1 MAKEHDEDALLR
13 AVALQNANTI
23 FALKRG
29 EDELRA
35 RLAAVVESSEDAIIT
50 LTINGIIGTWNK
62 GAERMFGYAEDE
74 VLGRSI
80 TMLIP
85 PERVNEEA
93 EVLER
98 LKRVQRID
106 HYDTVRTRKDGA
118 RLHLSVAISPIRD
131 ADGTIIAI
139 AKIARDITNR
149 TQTEEALRES
159 EARLRAVVEATP
171 ECVKIVSPDG
181 ALEFMSSAG
190 LGMIEADS
198 MASVQGACV
207 YDLIAPEHRQE
218 WVERHVRICAGESLN
233 WEFEIVGLK
242 GTRRW
247 METRAVPLPLGDGR
261 TGHLA
266 VAREIGARKRQ
277 EAERDELL
285 KKERAARKEA
295 ESASLLKDEFLANL
309 SHELRTPLNAIVGW
323 THILR
328 SRGYEDEELTHG
340 LSVIERNSRAQ
351 AQLIEDLL
359 DMSRIISGKTRLDV
373 QQVDLHDVVTAAAAS
388 VRHSADAK
396 EIRLEMVL
404 DPRAGPVRGDS
415 GRLQQCLWNQL
426 FNAIKY
432 TPKGGRVQVI
442 LQRVNSSAQVCV
454 ADDGEGIA
462 SEFLPHV
469 FERFRQ
475 ADGSTTRRYRGLG
488 LGLSIVKHL
497 VELHGGKVWA
507 ESAGEGQ
514 GATFTI
520 ELPLSAVQPRV
531 IRAGREHPSR
541 PAQTFPSID
550 QPSLEG
556 RSVLAVDD
564 DLDARDLL
572 KNRFWRAAV
581 PESSWRHPAKRP

>member
-1 MAKEHDEDALLR
+1 MAQEHDEDALLR
-13 AVALQNANTI
+13 AVALQNASTI

-35 RLAAVVESSEDAIIT
+35 RLAAVVESSDDAIMT
-50 LTINGIIGTWNK
+50 LTLNGIIGTWNR
-62 GAERMFGYAEDE
+62 GAERMFGYIEDE
-74 VLGRSI
+74 MLGRSI

-106 HYDTVRTRKDGA
+106 HYETVRIRKDGA
-118 RLHLSVAISPIRD
+118 RLHLSVAISPIR
-131 ADGTIIAI
+131 AGDGTIIAI

-149 TQTEEALRES
+149 KQTEEALRES

-181 ALEFMSSAG
+181 ALEFMSSSG

-218 WVERHVRICAGESLN
+218 WLERHVRICAGESLN

-266 VAREIGARKRQ
+266 VTREIGARKRQ
-277 EAERDELL
+277 EAEREELL
-285 KKERAARKEA
+285 RKERAARKEA

-340 LSVIERNSRAQ
+340 LSVIERNSRVQ

-396 EIRLEMVL
+396 
-404 DPRAGPVRGDS
+404 G
-415 GRLQQCLWNQL
+415 
-426 FNAIKY
+426 
-432 TPKGGRVQVI
+432 
-442 LQRVNSSAQVCV
+442 NS
-454 ADDGEGIA
+454 
-462 SEFLPHV
+462 
-469 FERFRQ
+469 
-475 ADGSTTRRYRGLG
+475 TRN
-488 LGLSIVKHL
+488 
-497 VELHGGKVWA
+497 
-507 ESAGEGQ
+507 
-514 GATFTI
+514 GA
-520 ELPLSAVQPRV
+520 
-531 IRAGREHPSR
+531 
-541 PAQTFPSID
+541 
-550 QPSLEG
+550 
-556 RSVLAVDD
+556 
-564 DLDARDLL
+564 
-572 KNRFWRAAV
+572 
-581 PESSWRHPAKRP
+581 